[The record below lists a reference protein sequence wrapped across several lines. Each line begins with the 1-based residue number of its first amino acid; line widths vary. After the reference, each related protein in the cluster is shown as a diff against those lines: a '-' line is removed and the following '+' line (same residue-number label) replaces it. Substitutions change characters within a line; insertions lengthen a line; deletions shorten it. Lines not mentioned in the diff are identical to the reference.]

1 MNTEPR
7 TRETGFA
14 MTLDEIALH
23 MGISRRMVQK
33 LEQKAMRKL
42 RKALKERGARAS
54 DFYDTQESSKG
65 DAA

>member
-14 MTLDEIALH
+14 MTLDEIAVH

-33 LEQKAMRKL
+33 LEQKAMAKVRAAL
-42 RKALKERGARAS
+42 RERGMRAE
-54 DFYDTQESSKG
+54 DVYDTAIEAKG
-65 DAA
+65 E

>member
-14 MTLDEIALH
+14 MTLDEIAVH

-33 LEQKAMRKL
+33 LEQKAMAKVRA
-42 RKALKERGARAS
+42 ALMERGMRAE
-54 DFYDTQESSKG
+54 DVYDTALAAKG
-65 DAA
+65 E